1 MAGED
6 AVKLAG
12 ELYLPRLDSQS
23 DDEYL
28 AYKTRASFFNASART
43 ADGYVGLIFRREPT
57 FKLPGNSSGVGR
69 ALDAMV
75 EDADM
80 LGTSLACYAKNVVGE
95 VITVGR
101 AGSLLDWEDVSE
113 KRAFAVLYKAEQIIN
128 WQTERVNG
136 RNVLT
141 LVVLKETVQCPMSK
155 VQSGAAAADDFECE
169 TIEQIRV
176 LKLQEVRSQNPEAR
190 CEWQYVVEIWQN
202 LSKNLN
208 AGSGFNGRSF
218 WNGFFGNGPTSN
230 QGKKAWT
237 LVDRR
242 TPLRLGKPLPLI
254 PFVFHGPRH
263 FLPDVDKL
271 PLADIIAVNLD
282 HYRRQSR
289 PLSPQRRLQTRSAFH
304 GVADGLGEW
313 FRQVGLASYRFEHCM
328 GGGNSRCDRRIPG
341 ISRSRSDDF

>member
-57 FKLPGNSSGVGR
+57 FKLPGKSSGVGR

-80 LGTSLACYAKNVVGE
+80 LGTALPCYAKNVVSE
-95 VITVGR
+95 VIALGR
-101 AGSLLDWEDVSE
+101 AGSLIDWGGSGASRTG
-113 KRAFAVLYKAEQIIN
+113 RAGQYEEERAYAVLYKAEQIIN

-141 LVVLKETVQCPMSK
+141 LVVLKETVQSPMSN

-176 LKLQEVRSQNPEAR
+176 LKLT
-190 CEWQYVVEIWQN
+190 
-202 LSKNLN
+202 
-208 AGSGFNGRSF
+208 
-218 WNGFFGNGPTSN
+218 NGPT
-230 QGKKAWT
+230 
-237 LVDRR
+237 
-242 TPLRLGKPLPLI
+242 PLPLTGTKFV
-254 PFVFHGPRH
+254 PFPELLSNCRFDTRAA
-263 FLPDVDKL
+263 LP
-271 PLADIIAVNLD
+271 
-282 HYRRQSR
+282 
-289 PLSPQRRLQTRSAFH
+289 
-304 GVADGLGEW
+304 
-313 FRQVGLASYRFEHCM
+313 VGA
-328 GGGNSRCDRRIPG
+328 NAT
-341 ISRSRSDDF
+341 